1 MDDNGVLWRLSG
13 LRGPD
18 NVHDVGNLVI
28 GQTRR
33 ASQSVFQIASMREAV
48 YGSSVG
54 EQQFDKSHVRTM
66 RCEGKSRL
74 PKFIGRIDICSR
86 EISSSPI
93 FKFPSSAASMSKVQ
107 ENRFESLGL
116 VPASSSHR
124 KETMSPCFISL
135 WSASKVFTF
144 PWGNF
149 IGSQR

>member
-74 PKFIGRIDICSR
+74 PKFIGRIDICSPR
-86 EISSSPI
+86 DQQ
-93 FKFPSSAASMSKVQ
+93 FADLQ
-107 ENRFESLGL
+107 
-116 VPASSSHR
+116 
-124 KETMSPCFISL
+124 ISL
-135 WSASKVFTF
+135 KRCQHEQGPREPIRELRTR
-144 PWGNF
+144 PR
-149 IGSQR
+149 I